1 MKKIILVG
9 TIFTIV
15 ILISSTIPSV
25 IGYQTMKHTYL
36 STEKYDSL
44 IHDNFSSETID
55 QDSITWFPGYYSLLL
70 LFELLLRAIIKYHEI
85 TGTDPGE
92 FFLIVV
98 IIGVLIVAIGE
109 NGLLWVINEI
119 MAFINYIMET
129 CGPSM

>member
-1 MKKIILVG
+1 MKKTILIG
-9 TIFTIV
+9 TILAIV

-36 STEKYDSL
+36 PTEKYDSL
-44 IHDNFSSETID
+44 IHDHFQGTID

-70 LFELLLRAIIKYHEI
+70 FFELLLRAIIKYHEI

-109 NGLLWVINEI
+109 NGLIWTINEI
-119 MAFINYIMET
+119 LDIIKWFINT
-129 CGPSM
+129 TDPPL